1 MLDKRKINLA
11 DRVLLGDQAVALGAI
26 HAGISAAYGYPGTPS
41 TEILEFLIERKR
53 KDGSIEATWCA
64 NEKTAFEAALGASM
78 VGKRVLVTMKH
89 VGLNVAADP
98 FMNATMVDV
107 HGGLVLAVADDPGMH
122 SSQNEQDSRYFAEM
136 AQIPCLEPSHQQE
149 AYEMT
154 KAAFELSERYRMP
167 VMVRMVTR
175 LCHSR
180 AAVSPTGRLPQRPLS
195 KTERSQGWIL
205 LPAISRKQWRG
216 VLEQQQSLKLWSVE
230 SPFNPLSINPDGGR
244 LGVITTGIARNYL
257 LENLPA
263 FGRVPSTLHIGAY
276 PIPKQLVR
284 ELAETVDE
292 ILVLEDGYPHV
303 ERYLHGLLEQ
313 PLVVRGRMTGDLPPD
328 GELDPD
334 VVRAA
339 LGIPPRAGHEP
350 VDVALPVRPPQ
361 LCRGCPHC
369 DAYSALLEAL
379 EPFEQHLVTGD
390 IGCYTLGA
398 LPPYRAIE
406 SCVCMGASIGMAK
419 GAADMGMHPVVA
431 VIGDSTFLHSG
442 MTPLLDAAQADANMT
457 VLILDNEYVA
467 MTGAQETLA
476 GSTRIA
482 DIVRGLGIPAD
493 HVQVFEGHPS
503 RVPEFA
509 DVIRRELEH
518 RGLSVIVAVRPCL
531 EGVRKHKGRQKEE
544 GAKA

>member
-1 MLDKRKINLA
+1 MLEKRRINFA

-41 TEILEFLIERKR
+41 TEIMEYLIERKE
-53 KDGSIEATWCA
+53 KDGSLEAAWCA

-122 SSQNEQDSRYFAEM
+122 SSQNEQDSRCFAEM
-136 AQIPCLEPSHQQE
+136 AHIPCLEPSSQQE

-167 VMVRMVTR
+167 AMVRMVTR

-180 AAVSPTGRLPQRPLS
+180 AAVAPTGRVGQRPLS
-195 KTERSQGWIL
+195 KPERTQGWIL
-205 LPAISRKQWRG
+205 LPAIARKQWRG
-216 VLEQQQSLKLWSVE
+216 VLEQQHSLQLWSVE
-230 SPFNPLSINPDGGR
+230 SPFNPLRIEPEGGR

-257 LENLPA
+257 LENLA
-263 FGRVPSTLHIGAY
+263 DFGRVPSTLHIGAY
-276 PIPKQLVR
+276 PIPRQLVR
-284 ELAETVDE
+284 ELAEAVDE

-339 LGIPPRAGHEP
+339 LGIHPRNGHEP
-350 VDVALPVRPPQ
+350 PPLALPVRPPQ

-379 EPFEQHLVTGD
+379 EPFETHLVTGD

-406 SCVCMGASIGMAK
+406 SCVCMGASVGMAK

-442 MTPLLDAAQADANMT
+442 MTPLLDAAQVDANMT

-476 GSTRIA
+476 GSSRIA
-482 DIVRGLGIPAD
+482 EIVRGMGVPPE
-493 HVQVFEGHPS
+493 HVRVFEGHPS
-503 RVPEFA
+503 RVSEFA
-509 DVIRRELEH
+509 AVIRSELEH
-518 RGLSVIVAVRPCL
+518 EGLSVVVATRPCL
-531 EGVRKHKGRQKEE
+531 EGVRKHRSRAAKEE
-544 GAKA
+544 AGA